1 MVVKKQPIFRTQ
13 LIAMRNQSTI
23 SAFFLFLLFFF
34 LDEEFITSL
43 FDQVNLMQVPVDE
56 PFEGND
62 HFKIPPF

>member
-1 MVVKKQPIFRTQ
+1 MVVKKQSISRTQ

-34 LDEEFITSL
+34 LDEEFMSSL
-43 FDQVNLMQVPVDE
+43 FDQVNVVQVAVDA